1 MEKAYE
7 LPPMEVQ
14 GTATHPDPNPYPL
27 AARNMKIDFPAEFCT
42 EQPNRAE
49 RRKMKKEKRKKVT
62 KCLK

>member
-1 MEKAYE
+1 MEKQYD

-27 AARNMKIDFPAEFCT
+27 AARNMKIDFREESRAG
-42 EQPNRAE
+42 QPNRAE
-49 RRKMKKEKRKKVT
+49 RRRMKKEKRKKVT